1 MTDAQW
7 ALAPILALAIAVP
20 LAAAYE
26 HRARRR
32 WQREQLQLAF
42 YRLTAQVLAFQ
53 DAMKRIELA
62 VRDFAIQVRPIGDA
76 VDQMHRQFAAS
87 IVFGYRVRDPKTM
100 RFPGS
105 GA

>member
-7 ALAPILALAIAVP
+7 ALVPILALAIAVP

-42 YRLTAQVLAFQ
+42 RRLTAQVLAFQ
-53 DAMKRIELA
+53 DATKRIELVA
-62 VRDFAIQVRPIGDA
+62 RDFVIQVRPLGDA
-76 VDQMHRQFAAS
+76 IDQMHRQFRAS
-87 IVFGYRVRDPKTM
+87 MLIGYRVRDLKAM
-100 RFPGS
+100 RLPGS